1 MEDTHVLENVLRSD
15 NAQLL
20 QSNVCFFSL
29 DLIKTVDA
37 PASIHSAS
45 LHPEKDFFVAGGD
58 DFKLYKYDY
67 SSKDEM
73 GKILVALYEYNV
85 GLSNG

>member
-1 MEDTHVLENVLRSD
+1 MWRTDNVNLLLSFTLSLE
-15 NAQLL
+15 
-20 QSNVCFFSL
+20 
-29 DLIKTVDA
+29 LIKTVDA

-67 SSKDEM
+67 TTKEEM
-73 GKILVALYEYNV
+73 GRNIGAN
-85 GLSNG
+85 